1 MKATQ
6 FIMEKNLFY
15 SRNRVDFQW
24 TLLHTVGQLCTSF
37 SLSGK
42 RSHTEHD
49 VFILALGPSTC
60 SLNKP

>member
-1 MKATQ
+1 MKVTQ
-6 FIMEKNLFY
+6 FIMEKICSTLVT
-15 SRNRVDFQW
+15 VDFQW
-24 TLLHTVGQLCTSF
+24 TVLHTVGQLCKSF
-37 SLSGK
+37 SLAGK